1 MKEGESRRNAAF
13 RAVVVGGVLIIAAVV
28 ALYSP
33 WPRLFDLRE
42 IAVTGNHHVTS
53 GEVVQASGLHRGISL
68 FAVSLTRV
76 EKNIATLP
84 WVKQAVVSRALFHRI
99 NVEIV
104 ERKPIATTALSS
116 GRCGLVGEGGVIVST
131 SCEEMASLPV
141 LVGASFSG
149 SAAGARTLDARVVEL
164 LEAFGDAACGLL
176 IRAFDVSD
184 PTSVVLEAD
193 EGVRVLLGVI
203 DDAGSRAVELAAL
216 CRTIEATNYEL
227 IDLRFE
233 GEATLVPR

>member
-1 MKEGESRRNAAF
+1 MRDEGKFLGGADIDEPPKIFIGGAANPF
-13 RAVVVGGVLIIAAVV
+13 AEPYEWRVHRLAKKVAAGVDFIQTQCIFNMD
-28 ALYSP
+28 
-33 WPRLFDLRE
+33 RMR
-42 IAVTGNHHVTS
+42 T
-53 GEVVQASGLHRGISL
+53 
-68 FAVSLTRV
+68 
-76 EKNIATLP
+76 